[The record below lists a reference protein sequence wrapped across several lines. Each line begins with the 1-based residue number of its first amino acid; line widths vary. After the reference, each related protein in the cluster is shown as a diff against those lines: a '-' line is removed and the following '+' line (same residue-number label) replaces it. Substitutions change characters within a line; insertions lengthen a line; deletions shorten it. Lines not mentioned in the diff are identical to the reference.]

1 MHARHP
7 KAADG
12 ASGEEEPRSKVREV
26 ADANVAKKLETEY
39 SLEAIFFAHLVT
51 FKVHSTSF
59 SNLCLFCLLIS
70 LKFHNK
76 YLSK

>member
-26 ADANVAKKLETEY
+26 ADANVAKKLEAEY
-39 SLEAIFFAHLVT
+39 SLAALFFFARLVT
-51 FKVHSTSF
+51 FKEM
-59 SNLCLFCLLIS
+59 
-70 LKFHNK
+70 
-76 YLSK
+76 